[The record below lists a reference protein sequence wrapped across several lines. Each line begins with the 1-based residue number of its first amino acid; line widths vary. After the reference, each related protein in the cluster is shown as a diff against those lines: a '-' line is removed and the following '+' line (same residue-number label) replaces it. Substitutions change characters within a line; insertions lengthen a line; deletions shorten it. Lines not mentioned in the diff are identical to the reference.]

1 MGLDSIISRSP
12 DTTVLCAED
21 ERALTESGI
30 ALCGGMF
37 SVGVTSFRGKVYDM
51 FVLKVTGVS
60 LYEEWLPPETISEMA
75 GALAKVDPETI
86 GEQLDLS
93 EYFTPSPDEVRNLQ
107 KLFRLCADRG
117 LGIITWA

>member
-12 DTTVLCAED
+12 RTTKLSAED

-30 ALCGGMF
+30 QLCGSF
-37 SVGVTSFRGKVYDM
+37 SSNGITSFRGKVYSL

-75 GALAKVDPETI
+75 DALAKVDPETI
-86 GEQLDLS
+86 GEQLDLG
-93 EYFTPSPDEVRNLQ
+93 EYSTPSPGEVRSLQ
-107 KLFRLCADRG
+107 ELFRLCAERG
-117 LGIITWA
+117 LGIIAWA

>member
-12 DTTVLCAED
+12 DTTVLSAED

-30 ALCGGMF
+30 ELCGSF
-37 SVGVTSFRGKVYDM
+37 SSNGITSFRGKVYDM

-60 LYEEWLPPETISEMA
+60 LYEDWLPPETISEMA
-75 GALAKVDPETI
+75 DALAKVDPETI

-93 EYFTPSPDEVRNLQ
+93 EYFTPSPGEVRNLQ
-107 KLFRLCADRG
+107 KLFRLCAQRG
-117 LGIITWA
+117 LGIIAWA